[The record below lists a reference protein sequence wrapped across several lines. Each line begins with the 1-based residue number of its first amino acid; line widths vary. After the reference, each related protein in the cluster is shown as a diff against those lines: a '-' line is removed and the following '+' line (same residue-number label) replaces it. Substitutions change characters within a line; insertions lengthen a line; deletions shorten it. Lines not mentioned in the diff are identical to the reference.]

1 MCAGISN
8 KKCVEMMRKYMYA
21 MLLGQLSIY
30 FINMLGW
37 CNAMVEQITFCRCL
51 ASHNVG
57 MSKKSIIL
65 AFSLSS

>member
-30 FINMLGW
+30 FINMLG
-37 CNAMVEQITFCRCL
+37 
-51 ASHNVG
+51 
-57 MSKKSIIL
+57 
-65 AFSLSS
+65 